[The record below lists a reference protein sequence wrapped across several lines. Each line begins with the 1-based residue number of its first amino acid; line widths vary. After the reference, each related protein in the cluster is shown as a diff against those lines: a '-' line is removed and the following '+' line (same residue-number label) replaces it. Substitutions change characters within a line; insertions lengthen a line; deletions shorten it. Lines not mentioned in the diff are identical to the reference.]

1 MEAPALQE
9 MQKSNIHLPLRSMK
23 LCWKNGS
30 EKIRRIRAS
39 C

>member
-30 EKIRRIRAS
+30 EICCGMWRG
-39 C
+39 